1 MNLVCVESFIDR
13 KEKKPRPRDERYEA
27 RLREVLINGDRRM
40 LRALFIEYGV
50 RDAETAPVRAMEICF
65 HKLRVRWRG
74 CPAELMKESYWWIND
89 NTGRKLPESVVWGQ

>member
-27 RLREVLINGDRRM
+27 RLRDVLVNGDRRM

-50 RDAETAPVRAMEICF
+50 RDAETAQRRAMEICF
-65 HKLRVRWRG
+65 NKMR
-74 CPAELMKESYWWIND
+74 MKMI
-89 NTGRKLPESVVWGQ
+89 ESVGMTQ